1 MLLFSLYILSVH
13 RCYRFRLIRRMVIS
27 VRYSTDI
34 YSVFI
39 PLIYLYNAKRPIDN
53 FEESPM
59 GYFSRISER
68 HHEAKTDAPLVDVV
82 VIQIGESSHI
92 LY

>member
-13 RCYRFRLIRRMVIS
+13 CSHRFRLIRMMIPIRHP
-27 VRYSTDI
+27 TDI

-39 PLIYLYNAKRPIDN
+39 PLIYLYNAKRPIGN
-53 FEESPM
+53 FEEPPM

>member
-1 MLLFSLYILSVH
+1 
-13 RCYRFRLIRRMVIS
+13 MVIP

-39 PLIYLYNAKRPIDN
+39 PLIYLYNAKRPIGN

-68 HHEAKTDAPLVDVV
+68 HHEAETDAPLVDVV